1 MSTESESPDLPV
13 GDVLA
18 VLSDPMLSGV
28 RSEPVRSVMV
38 RLAVLEPNHSLSRW
52 LLGTCG
58 AAVPPETPWP
68 SDDPLRPFDDP
79 RFVMHEGVLRLA
91 AWLPGQARC
100 RPTTSGLNRAA
111 AVTDSA
117 HALFTAAHALAPSA
131 PELRPLVDTG
141 LRALEAGDGASALS
155 ALTDLKRVTAER
167 GLEIESSPA
176 LAALD
181 QLTAEAD
188 PLEVDGATRHA
199 LRKVRVR
206 AHHAPPQAPA
216 HLIAARRLAE
226 TCRTPA
232 SATEDAEARASRWW
246 QPVRLRVLP
255 PTPRRIATISMFLLP
270 PAFVLLARDPL
281 MRSIGPVVEVENL
294 GQLSMLVFVAGMLL
308 LGWALGALTRL
319 FASHHSRLALLPVC
333 GFALFSATH
342 AQWVRGV
349 IGTVLVGPNSE
360 AINFDSAARGR
371 LGLMLFVSLLARIAA
386 LGSPMRYDLNLW
398 IGHPFESATYLPR

>member
-1 MSTESESPDLPV
+1 
-13 GDVLA
+13 
-18 VLSDPMLSGV
+18 
-28 RSEPVRSVMV
+28 
-38 RLAVLEPNHSLSRW
+38 
-52 LLGTCG
+52 
-58 AAVPPETPWP
+58 
-68 SDDPLRPFDDP
+68 
-79 RFVMHEGVLRLA
+79 
-91 AWLPGQARC
+91 
-100 RPTTSGLNRAA
+100 
-111 AVTDSA
+111 
-117 HALFTAAHALAPSA
+117 
-131 PELRPLVDTG
+131 
-141 LRALEAGDGASALS
+141 
-155 ALTDLKRVTAER
+155 
-167 GLEIESSPA
+167 
-176 LAALD
+176 
-181 QLTAEAD
+181 
-188 PLEVDGATRHA
+188 
-199 LRKVRVR
+199 
-206 AHHAPPQAPA
+206 
-216 HLIAARRLAE
+216 
-226 TCRTPA
+226 
-232 SATEDAEARASRWW
+232 
-246 QPVRLRVLP
+246 
-255 PTPRRIATISMFLLP
+255 MFLLP